1 MIAVVGLGFIGLTV
15 ALGFAEKGVEVY
27 GVDIDDF
34 RTGLIRNGK
43 IPYFEPGLDEA
54 LERNLNGHFHVL
66 DDLDDVPDGIECFF
80 ICAGSPEVRDGKP
93 DHSRIFRAI
102 DDIVD
107 AGFEDYYTIAIK
119 TTLIPGTMDEVM
131 VPYLQEKGVELGVD
145 CGLALNPE
153 FMREGKCWHDFT
165 NPSRIVI
172 GVSNERDEE
181 VLRRCY
187 APFDAPVVATSYAT
201 AEFIRYMSSTLL
213 ATMISYSNEMAQAAK
228 AIGGIDISQAFRIAQ
243 MDGRW
248 AENTMRGY
256 VYPGLGF
263 GGIFLPKDTRDFI
276 QLAHDSGAEVPL
288 LEDVMTINDELPGN
302 IAAEIASQVDKD
314 ARLGILGLTFKEGS
328 GDVRNSAPARIIQQL
343 KNQGFTDICAYDPIA
358 NDDFAAAYHMDIS
371 YAFSVRELCDT
382 CDVVII
388 ATPWRQFRVVPEYA
402 KGKPVFDCRY
412 ML

>member
-54 LERNLNGHFHVL
+54 LERNLNNHFHVL
-66 DDLDDVPDGIECFF
+66 NDLDDVPDGIECFF

-119 TTLIPGTMDEVM
+119 TTMIPGTMDEVM
-131 VPYLQEKGVELGVD
+131 VPYLEEKGVELGVD

-172 GVSNERDEE
+172 GVSNELDEE

-187 APFDAPVVATSYAT
+187 APFDAPVVAANYAT

-213 ATMISYSNEMAQAAK
+213 ATMISYSNEMAAAAK

-248 AENTMRGY
+248 SENTMRGY

-276 QLAHDSGAEVPL
+276 QLANESGAEVPL
-288 LEDVMTINDELPGN
+288 LENVMAINEEIPAN
-302 IAAEIASQVDKD
+302 IAAEIASQVEKD

-328 GDVRNSAPARIIQQL
+328 GDVRNSASAKIIQQL
-343 KNQGFTDICAYDPIA
+343 QALGYDNICAYDPIA

-371 YAFSVRELCDT
+371 YAFSLRELCDS

-388 ATPWRQFRVVPEYA
+388 ATPWRQFKVVPEYA